1 MFQNSEVHIV
11 TSIQQVVKD
20 LIEQQP
26 FLEEALSQNLINHN
40 ELGRKL
46 KPQVE
51 LNLKTTVKESA
62 VSMAVRR
69 YSRQITQ
76 EVKIKN
82 KIELD
87 DADIIIRQGL
97 FEFTVH
103 KTPETIKIVR
113 KIHDIIELSPRDFL
127 TITYGMY
134 EITIVT
140 NQRIRPD
147 LESLFEVNTRRK
159 VINGLSALSLKLPED
174 ASEGVGLYYIITKAL
189 AWNNVNIV
197 EIISTWSE
205 LTLIIEDDKIN
216 LSHEV
221 IQGLVEEKIL

>member
-1 MFQNSEVHIV
+1 M
-11 TSIQQVVKD
+11 TSIQKIVND
-20 LIEQQP
+20 LIQQQP
-26 FLEEALSQNLINHN
+26 FIEEALAQGLINHN

-46 KPQVE
+46 KGQVE
-51 LNLKTTVKESA
+51 LNLKHEVNETA

-69 YSRQITQ
+69 YSKQITT
-76 EVKIKN
+76 EVEIKN
-82 KIELD
+82 KIELE

-103 KTPETIKIVR
+103 KTPDTIKLVR
-113 KIHDIIELSPRDFL
+113 KIHDNFELSPRDFL
-127 TITYGMY
+127 TVTHGMY

-140 NQRIRPD
+140 NQRFKPE
-147 LESLFEVNTRRK
+147 LEILFDEAMRK
-159 VINGLSALSLKLPED
+159 KIIDHLSALSIKLPPD

-189 AWNNVNIV
+189 AWNNINIV

-205 LTLIIEDDKIN
+205 LTLIIQDDKIN

>member
-1 MFQNSEVHIV
+1 M
-11 TSIQQVVKD
+11 TSIQKIVND
-20 LIEQQP
+20 LIQQQP
-26 FLEEALSQNLINHN
+26 FIEEALAQGLINHN

-51 LNLKTTVKESA
+51 LNLKKEVNETA

-69 YSRQITQ
+69 YSRQITE
-76 EVKIKN
+76 EVQIKN
-82 KIELD
+82 KIELE

-103 KTPETIKIVR
+103 KTPETIKILR

-127 TITYGMY
+127 TITHGMY

-140 NQRIRPD
+140 NQRFKPE
-147 LESLFEVNTRRK
+147 LEILFDESVRKK
-159 VINGLSALSLKLPED
+159 VIDHLSALSIKLPED
-174 ASEGVGLYYIITKAL
+174 AIEGVGLYYIITKAL

-205 LTLIIEDDKIN
+205 LTLIIEDDKIS

-221 IQGLVEEKIL
+221 IQGLIEEKII

>member
-1 MFQNSEVHIV
+1 MYSVA
-11 TSIQQVVKD
+11 SIQQIVNY

-26 FLEEALSQNLINHN
+26 FLEEALAQGLINHN

-51 LNLKTTVKESA
+51 LNLKKPVNETA

-69 YSRQITQ
+69 YSRQITG
-76 EVKIKN
+76 EVQVKN

-103 KTPETIKIVR
+103 KTPDTIKIVR
-113 KIHDIIELSPRDFL
+113 KIYDIIELSPRDFL

-140 NQRIRPD
+140 NFRFKPE
-147 LESLFEVNTRRK
+147 LELLFDESSRK
-159 VINGLSALSLKLPED
+159 KIIDGLSALSLKLPED

-205 LTLIIEDDKIN
+205 LTLIIEDEKIN

>member
-1 MFQNSEVHIV
+1 M
-11 TSIQQVVKD
+11 TSIQKIVND
-20 LIEQQP
+20 LIQQQP
-26 FLEEALSQNLINHN
+26 FIEEALAQGLINHN

-46 KPQVE
+46 KGQVE
-51 LNLKTTVKESA
+51 LNLKHEVNETA
-62 VSMAVRR
+62 DSMAVRR
-69 YSRQITQ
+69 NSKQITD
-76 EVKIKN
+76 EVQIKN

-103 KTPETIKIVR
+103 KTPETIEIVR
-113 KIHDIIELSPRDFL
+113 KIHDPARIPVSPRDFL
-127 TITYGMY
+127 TVTYGMY

-140 NQRIRPD
+140 NQRFKPE
-147 LESLFEVNTRRK
+147 LEILFNESMRK
-159 VINGLSALSLKLPED
+159 KIIDHLSALSIKLPPD

-189 AWNNVNIV
+189 AWNNINIV

-205 LTLIIEDDKIN
+205 LTLIIQDDKIN

>member
-1 MFQNSEVHIV
+1 M
-11 TSIQQVVKD
+11 TSIQKIVND
-20 LIEQQP
+20 LIQQQP
-26 FLEEALSQNLINHN
+26 FIEEALAQGLINHN

-46 KPQVE
+46 KSQVE
-51 LNLKTTVKESA
+51 LNLKKEVNETA

-76 EVKIKN
+76 EVQIKN

-103 KTPETIKIVR
+103 KTPETINIIR

-127 TITYGMY
+127 TITHGMY
-134 EITIVT
+134 EITIVA
-140 NQRIRPD
+140 NKSNKSK
-147 LESLFEVNTRRK
+147 LELLFDESARK
-159 VINGLSALSLKLPED
+159 KIIDHLSALSIKLPED

>member
-1 MFQNSEVHIV
+1 M
-11 TSIQQVVKD
+11 TSIQKIVSD
-20 LIEQQP
+20 LIQQQP
-26 FLEEALSQNLINHN
+26 FLEEALAQNLINHN

-46 KPQVE
+46 KDQVE
-51 LNLKTTVKESA
+51 LNLKKPVNETA

-76 EVKIKN
+76 EVQIKN

-127 TITYGMY
+127 TITHGMY

-140 NQRIRPD
+140 NQRFKSE
-147 LESLFEVNTRRK
+147 LELLFDETMRK
-159 VINGLSALSLKLPED
+159 KIIDHLSALSIKLPED
-174 ASEGVGLYYIITKAL
+174 ASEGVGLYTQLNKAGSKVVL
-189 AWNNVNIV
+189 SKLCPVADEPDVVDN
-197 EIISTWSE
+197 E
-205 LTLIIEDDKIN
+205 LENGFGCK
-216 LSHEV
+216 EPV
-221 IQGLVEEKIL
+221 C

>member
-1 MFQNSEVHIV
+1 M
-11 TSIQQVVKD
+11 TSIQKIVND
-20 LIEQQP
+20 LIAQQP
-26 FLEEALSQNLINHN
+26 FLEEALAQGLINHN

-46 KPQVE
+46 QKDVE
-51 LNLKTTVKESA
+51 VNLKKEVNVTA

-69 YSRQITQ
+69 YSKQIER
-76 EVKIKN
+76 EVAIKN
-82 KIELD
+82 KIELED
-87 DADIIIRQGL
+87 DIIIRQGL

-103 KTPETIKIVR
+103 KTPDTIRRVR
-113 KIHDIIELSPRDFL
+113 EINDKFELSPRDFL
-127 TITYGMY
+127 TITHGMY

-140 NQRIRPD
+140 NARFKAE
-147 LESLFEVNTRRK
+147 LENLFEESSRK
-159 VINGLSALSLKLPED
+159 IIIEKLSALSIKLPPD

-189 AWNNVNIV
+189 AWNNINII

-221 IQGLVEEKIL
+221 IQGLVQEKKF

>member
-1 MFQNSEVHIV
+1 M
-11 TSIQQVVKD
+11 TSIQKIVND
-20 LIEQQP
+20 LIQQQP
-26 FLEEALSQNLINHN
+26 FLEEALFQGLINHN

-46 KPQVE
+46 KDQVE
-51 LNLKTTVKESA
+51 MNLKKEVNETA

-69 YSRQITQ
+69 YSRQITE
-76 EVKIKN
+76 EVKLKN
-82 KIELD
+82 KIELE

-103 KTPETIKIVR
+103 KTPETQKILR
-113 KIHDIIELSPRDFL
+113 KINDIIELTPRDFL
-127 TITYGMY
+127 TITHGMY

-140 NQRIRPD
+140 NQRFKAE
-147 LESLFEVNTRRK
+147 LEIMFDESYRK
-159 VINGLSALSLKLPED
+159 KIIEHLSALSIKLPDD
-174 ASEGVGLYYIITKAL
+174 AIEGVGLYYIITKAL

-197 EIISTWSE
+197 EIISTLSE

-221 IQGLVEEKIL
+221 IQGLIEEKIF

>member
-1 MFQNSEVHIV
+1 MA
-11 TSIQQVVKD
+11 SIQKIVND
-20 LIEQQP
+20 LIQQQP
-26 FLEEALSQNLINHN
+26 FIEEALAQGLINHN

-46 KPQVE
+46 KSQVE
-51 LNLKTTVKESA
+51 LNLKKEVNETA

-76 EVKIKN
+76 EVQIKN

-103 KTPETIKIVR
+103 KTPETINIIR

-127 TITYGMY
+127 TITHGMY
-134 EITIVT
+134 EITIVA
-140 NQRIRPD
+140 NKSNKSK
-147 LESLFEVNTRRK
+147 LELLFDESARK
-159 VINGLSALSLKLPED
+159 KIIDHLSALSIKLPED

>member
-1 MFQNSEVHIV
+1 M
-11 TSIQQVVKD
+11 TSIQKIVND
-20 LIEQQP
+20 LIQQQP
-26 FLEEALSQNLINHN
+26 FIEEALAQGLINHN

-51 LNLKTTVKESA
+51 LNLKKEVNETA

-69 YSRQITQ
+69 YSRQITE
-76 EVKIKN
+76 EVQIKN
-82 KIELD
+82 KIELE

-103 KTPETIKIVR
+103 KTPETIKILR
-113 KIHDIIELSPRDFL
+113 RIHDIIELSPRDFL
-127 TITYGMY
+127 TITHGMY

-140 NQRIRPD
+140 NQRFRPE
-147 LESLFEVNTRRK
+147 LEILFDESVRK
-159 VINGLSALSLKLPED
+159 KIIDHLSALSIKLPDD
-174 ASEGVGLYYIITKAL
+174 AIEGVGLYYIITKAL

-205 LTLIIEDDKIN
+205 LTLIIEDDKIS

-221 IQGLVEEKIL
+221 IQGLIEEKII

>member
-1 MFQNSEVHIV
+1 M
-11 TSIQQVVKD
+11 TSIQKIVND

-26 FLEEALSQNLINHN
+26 YLEEALAQGLINHN

-46 KPQVE
+46 KSQVE
-51 LNLKTTVKESA
+51 MNLRKEVNETA

-69 YSRQITQ
+69 YSRQITE

-103 KTPETIKIVR
+103 KTPETIGIVR

-127 TITYGMY
+127 TITHGMY

-140 NQRIRPD
+140 NQRFKRD
-147 LESLFEVNTRRK
+147 LEDLFEESSRK
-159 VINGLSALSLKLPED
+159 KIIEHLSALSLKLPPE
-174 ASEGVGLYYIITKAL
+174 AAEGVGLYYIVTKAL

-205 LTLIIEDDKIN
+205 LTLIIEDEKIN

-221 IQGLVEEKIL
+221 IQGLVQEKIF

>member
-1 MFQNSEVHIV
+1 M
-11 TSIQQVVKD
+11 TSIQKIVND
-20 LIEQQP
+20 LIQQQP
-26 FLEEALSQNLINHN
+26 FIEEALAQGLINHN

-46 KPQVE
+46 KSQVE
-51 LNLKTTVKESA
+51 LNLKKEVNETA

-76 EVKIKN
+76 EVQIKN

-103 KTPETIKIVR
+103 KTPETINIIR

-127 TITYGMY
+127 TITHGMY
-134 EITIVT
+134 EITIVA
-140 NQRIRPD
+140 NKSNKSK
-147 LESLFEVNTRRK
+147 LELLFDESARK
-159 VINGLSALSLKLPED
+159 KIIDHLSALSIKLPDD